1 MYPKGQKAYRQSR
14 MGAQPKIKMTAK
26 NQITSVCKP
35 KKKHLLLF
43 TNSSSIRSRLFANPR
58 KSIFF
63 SSRQRSH
70 RMALPRIE
78 GQLKL
83 EPSDNKLVH
92 ITHEIRKTYGQNSK
106 IEKFFNNVR
115 QYIFRCSLLPL
126 LYSPFTNVDTTSC
139 VLVFEHPGPECSC

>member
-14 MGAQPKIKMTAK
+14 MGAQPKIKMTA
-26 NQITSVCKP
+26 T
-35 KKKHLLLF
+35 
-43 TNSSSIRSRLFANPR
+43 TNPTSSIRLCLLANPR

-115 QYIFRCSLLPL
+115 QHIFRCSLLPL